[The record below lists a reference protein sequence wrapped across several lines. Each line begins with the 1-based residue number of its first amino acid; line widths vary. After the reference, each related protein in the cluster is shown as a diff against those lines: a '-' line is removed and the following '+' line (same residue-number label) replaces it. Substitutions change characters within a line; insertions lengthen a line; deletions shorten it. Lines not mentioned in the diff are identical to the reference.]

1 MIFGR
6 LKSKHLLEWW
16 SNGGLDV
23 CMRQRKHLT
32 TLLSLATCISH
43 ILTNRTTVKVRT
55 PPSDPVADPRVV
67 LLHVE
72 LLIRASAN
80 DTMSICILSDQDVV
94 QISKSQDVHL
104 LLSLDRL
111 LTTAITLD
119 HSTLNRIIAIGGGM
133 DIIT

>member
-6 LKSKHLLEWW
+6 LKSKHLLDWW
-16 SNGGLDV
+16 SNGGSDA
-23 CMRQRKHLT
+23 CMRQKKHLT
-32 TLLSLATCISH
+32 SLLSLATCISH
-43 ILTNRTTVKVRT
+43 RLTNQTTGKIRT

-72 LLIRASAN
+72 LLIRASAT

-94 QISKSQDVHL
+94 RISESQDVHL

-111 LTTAITLD
+111 LATSITLD
-119 HSTLNRIIAIGGGM
+119 HSALNRTIAIGEGM
-133 DIIT
+133 DVIT